1 MNSIASLNQV
11 SHYFHSKKV
20 LDNISISFTEHK
32 VSALL
37 GFSGSGKSTIL
48 KMVNGMIQPDEGNI
62 SVFGNAFDYKHSET
76 TRLKIGYAVQSVGL
90 FPHLTVGQNISIL
103 GDITQQPKEEI
114 TKRIE
119 TLIDIVRLPKNYLN
133 KFPSELSGGEQQ
145 RVGLC
150 RAFFLKPPLIL
161 MDEPFASLDYKTRAG
176 IYEHLISIQKIENSS
191 IIIVTHQ
198 LEEAIHLCDDFYW
211 IQNGSVYKQGNK
223 DSLKNL
229 QYEFKEQFI

>member
-20 LDNISISFTEHK
+20 LDNISINFSEHK

-48 KMVNGMIQPDEGNI
+48 KMINGMIQPDEGYI
-62 SVFGNAFDYKHSET
+62 SVFGKAFDYKQAEII
-76 TRLKIGYAVQSVGL
+76 RLKIGYAVQSTGL

-103 GDITQQPKEEI
+103 GEITQQSKEEI
-114 TKRIE
+114 IKRIE
-119 TLIDIVRLPKNYLN
+119 SLIDIVHLPKNYLN
-133 KFPSELSGGEQQ
+133 KYPSQLSGGEQQ

-176 IYEHLISIQKIENSS
+176 IYEHLLSMQKIENNS

-211 IQNGSVYKQGNK
+211 IQNGSVYKEGNK